1 MTGRTHG
8 DDAGRALSTPMRALA
23 LAALFVVAGCTS
35 DPVPEVPIPHDR
47 SLVIVPF
54 ATPGEAAWS
63 SALGFEVALRTEKR
77 LEKTAAF
84 VVLEAPIKLMK
95 EGDPATL
102 KAWELGAKVK
112 ADYVL
117 EAAIESWDPQGKTIG
132 LARASSTVAVTV
144 TSVQAR
150 KVIARKDVKVQYPE
164 EDQVLDKDEDLEDE
178 LKDATGK
185 AIAELFAP
193 TP

>member
-1 MTGRTHG
+1 
-8 DDAGRALSTPMRALA
+8 MRALA
-23 LAALFVVAGCTS
+23 LVALFVVAGCTS
-35 DPVPEVPIPHDR
+35 DPVPEIPIPHDR

-63 SALGFEVALRTEKR
+63 SALGYEVALRTEKR
-77 LEKTAAF
+77 LDKVAAF
-84 VVLEAPIKLMK
+84 AVLEAPIQLLKD
-95 EGDPATL
+95 GDPAAL
-102 KAWELGAKVK
+102 KASELGVKVK

-117 EAAIESWDPQGKTIG
+117 EAAIETWDPRGKTIG

-150 KVIARKDVKVQYPE
+150 KVVARRDVKVQYPDE
-164 EDQVLDKDEDLEDE
+164 GEILDKDDDLEDG
-178 LKDATGK
+178 LKDATAK